1 MTDTQSVPAEALAPS
16 QEAAAPQQ
24 VRTPEQVEAEWSA
37 KQAALGRQYAAETK
51 ALREQ
56 LAAMQASQQQVLQTA
71 TGTQSEAEALKQQLA
86 QEQAQRK
93 AEREQ
98 YTASLRATQYPN
110 AAEALDPQVLA
121 TMDEAKLA
129 GLEARLSPSKFAIDP
144 STPARVQTAPKSI
157 DEKTLDE
164 LKADL
169 ARMGPAFAEEM
180 RSNF

>member
-1 MTDTQSVPAEALAPS
+1 MAPS
-16 QEAAAPQQ
+16 QEAAAPQAA
-24 VRTPEQVEAEWSA
+24 RTPEQVEAEWSA

-56 LAAMQASQQQVLQTA
+56 VSALQASQSTAQQVVS
-71 TGTQSEAEALKQQLA
+71 GTQSEAEALKQQLA
-86 QEQAQRK
+86 ESQKQLQQ
-93 AEREQ
+93 REQ
-98 YTASLRATQYPN
+98 EYTADLRATKYPN

-129 GLEARLSPSKFAIDP
+129 GLEARLTPSRFAIDP
-144 STPARVQTAPKSI
+144 STPARTSSAPKNI
-157 DEKTLDE
+157 EDKTLDE